1 MNSYAT
7 SQWHGIALIYKAFRG
22 VLTYFCATLGI
33 TVKDN
38 HMNRLNN
45 SPEDR
50 DMAHHIHPYTN
61 LKLHLEK
68 GPMILTE
75 GKGIY
80 VYDQEGKEYIEGLAG
95 LWCTALGF
103 GEEELIEAA
112 VGQMR
117 RLPYYHSFAHKTTN
131 PSIDLAEKLK
141 AISPVPESKV
151 FFANS
156 GSEANDSLV
165 KLVWYYN
172 NGRGLPLK
180 KKIISRLRGY
190 HGVTVATASLTGLPN
205 CHNDF
210 DLPIPNILHADCPH
224 YYHYGKAGE
233 SEEEFATRMA
243 NNLEKLIQDEGP
255 DTVAAFIAEPVMGAG
270 GVIVPPKTYFEK
282 VQEVLKRYDVLMLAD
297 EVICGF
303 GRTGNMFGCE
313 TFDIKPDAV
322 TVAKS
327 LSSAYLP
334 ISAVLISDN
343 IFRVMVAQSEK
354 IGIFGHGFTYS
365 GHPVPAAVALKTI
378 EIIEER
384 KLLDHVRQIAPGFQ
398 ERLQAFA
405 DHPLVGEYRG
415 VGLMGALELVAD
427 KSSRQPFDP
436 SLGIGPYCSSRA
448 ETHGLIVRA
457 IGDTM
462 AFCPPLIITESQ
474 IDEMFDR
481 FEKALED
488 TQAWV
493 KKSGLRGSPPP
504 FPDRIEI
511 SDGRFR

>member
-1 MNSYAT
+1 MKT
-7 SQWHGIALIYKAFRG
+7 SDR
-22 VLTYFCATLGI
+22 
-33 TVKDN
+33 
-38 HMNRLNN
+38 
-45 SPEDR
+45 SSEDR
-50 DMAHHIHPYTN
+50 DVNHHIHPYTN

-95 LWCTALGF
+95 LWCTSLGF
-103 GEEELIEAA
+103 GEEDLIEAA
-112 VGQMR
+112 AGQMR
-117 RLPYYHSFAHKTTN
+117 KLPYYHSFAHKTTN

-141 AISPVPESKV
+141 TISPVPESKV

-172 NGRGLPLK
+172 NGRGLPKK
-180 KKIISRLRGY
+180 KKIISRIKGY

-205 CHNDF
+205 CHTDF
-210 DLPIPNILHADCPH
+210 DLPIPNILHTDCPH
-224 YYHYGKAGE
+224 FYRYGQAGE

-243 NNLEKLIQDEGP
+243 SNLEQLIRTEGP

-270 GVIVPPKTYFEK
+270 GVIVPPNTYFEK
-282 VQEVLKRYDVLMLAD
+282 VQEVLKRYDILMLAD

-313 TFDIKPDAV
+313 TFGIRPDAV
-322 TVAKS
+322 TVAKA

-334 ISAVLISDN
+334 ISAVMVSDD
-343 IFRVMVAQSEK
+343 IFQVMVAESEK

-365 GHPVPAAVALKTI
+365 GHPVPAAVALKTL

-384 KLLDHVRQIAPGFQ
+384 NLLDHVRQISPRFQ
-398 ERLQAFA
+398 ERLQVFA
-405 DHPLVGEYRG
+405 EHPLVGEGRG
-415 VGLMGALELVAD
+415 VGLVGGLELVAD
-427 KSSRQPFDP
+427 KSSKQPFDP

-448 ETHGLIVRA
+448 EARGLIVRA

-481 FEKALED
+481 FAEALDD
-488 TQAWV
+488 TEVWV
-493 KKSGLRGSPPP
+493 KNNGLRGSAA
-504 FPDRIEI
+504 
-511 SDGRFR
+511 